1 MILISSLLS
10 SLRLQFPPPVL
21 LPSTTLPSTPLP
33 MPTTDLFSLLQFPF
47 MQRAI
52 VAGVLMGLLCGL
64 LGSFVTLR
72 QLSFFSH
79 AVGHAALV
87 GIAMGVLLQLDPT
100 WMLLPFTLLFGVA
113 VLYLIDHTDLW
124 SDSILNIV
132 LSGALAIG
140 VILTSFIQ
148 GYRGNLMG
156 VLFGDILAVNASDLV
171 LTLLLLAVSSLI
183 LLTTLRQQI
192 LITLNQAVAKV
203 QGIAVEAHRYLFVV
217 LLSLTVAV
225 SIKAV
230 GILLVNAFLVIPAA
244 TSKLMTHQFSPYL
257 LFSMLLGGVSSV
269 AGMLVSGW
277 LNFPSGPS
285 IVLVQFIFF
294 LIVAS
299 IARLTGWVGRGGEQR
314 GEVGSEQ

>member
-1 MILISSLLS
+1 M
-10 SLRLQFPPPVL
+10 Q
-21 LPSTTLPSTPLP
+21 
-33 MPTTDLFSLLQFPF
+33 TTDLFSLLQFPF

-52 VAGVLMGLLCGL
+52 AAGVLMGLLCGL

-87 GIAMGVLLQLDPT
+87 GIAMGVLLNLEPT
-100 WMLLPFTLLFGVA
+100 WMLLPFTLLFGLA

-140 VILTSFIQ
+140 VILASFIQ
-148 GYRGNLMG
+148 SYRGNLMG
-156 VLFGDILAVNASDLV
+156 VLFGDILAVNWTDLV
-171 LTLLLLAVSSLI
+171 LTSLLLLISGII
-183 LLTTLRQQI
+183 LFSTLRQQI
-192 LITLNQAVAKV
+192 LLTLNQAVAKV
-203 QGIAVEAHRYLFVV
+203 QGVSVEFHRYLFVV

-244 TSKLMTHQFSPYL
+244 TAKLLSQQFSPYL
-257 LFSMLLGGVSSV
+257 AISMLLGAFSSIVGMGVSGV
-269 AGMLVSGW
+269 F
-277 LNFPSGPS
+277 NFPSGPS
-285 IVLVQFIFF
+285 IVVVQFVLF
-294 LIVAS
+294 LLVVV
-299 IARLTGWVGRGGEQR
+299 WVKIKP
-314 GEVGSEQ
+314 SSWLLS